1 VLARIQGLDTY
12 YTLEGSGPSVVLLHG
27 WGASSQTLQAPAAA
41 LAAEFRVLT
50 PDLPGFGWSD
60 APPAA
65 WGSGEYADHV
75 RALLDALGIGRAA
88 LLGHSNGGRVAVRLA
103 ARMPERVERLV
114 LVASAGL
121 RRRRRPRDYARL
133 AVTKALKGLAG
144 VPLVGGLGRPLL
156 RRWAE
161 RVGSR
166 DYKAA
171 GRMRPTLVRLVNED
185 LAPMLPDI
193 QAPTLLLWGDQDQ
206 EVRREAVLTMAS
218 RIKDARLLVFPGAG
232 HFPFLDAPERFA
244 QALLGFLREG
254 RA

>member
-1 VLARIQGLDTY
+1 MLAHIQGLDTY
-12 YTLEGSGPSVVLLHG
+12 YTLEGSGPAVVLLHG
-27 WGASSQTLQAPAAA
+27 WGASSQSLQAPAAA

-50 PDLPGFGWSD
+50 VDLPGFGWSD
-60 APPAA
+60 PPPVA
-65 WGSGEYADHV
+65 WGSSEYADHV
-75 RALLDALGIGRAA
+75 RAVLDAQGIGRAA
-88 LLGHSNGGRVAVRLA
+88 LLGHSFGGRVAIQIA
-103 ARMPERVERLV
+103 ARTPERVERLV

-133 AVTKALKGLAG
+133 GVTKVLKGLAG
-144 VPLVGGLGRPLL
+144 LPVVGGLGRPLL

-185 LAPMLPDI
+185 LAPMLQEIPV
-193 QAPTLLLWGDQDQ
+193 PTLLLWGDQDQ
-206 EVRREAVLTMAS
+206 EVPREAVLTMAS
-218 RIKDARLLVFPGAG
+218 RIKGARLLVFPGAG

-244 QALLGFLREG
+244 EALRGFLREG